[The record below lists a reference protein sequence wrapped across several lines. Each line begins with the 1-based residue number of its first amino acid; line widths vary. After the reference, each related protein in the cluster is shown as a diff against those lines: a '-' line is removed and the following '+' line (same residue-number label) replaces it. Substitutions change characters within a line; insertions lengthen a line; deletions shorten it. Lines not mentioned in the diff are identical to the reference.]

1 MPTDEKNDQQDFIGF
16 TEDELERQS
25 EPAPRST
32 SVGPKRY
39 QRKANREQFN
49 CVGLSFDDLVSP
61 DSPVRAIDIY
71 VESLDLHAC
80 GFKNSGG
87 GVSAGQP
94 PYDPAS
100 LLRLYLYGYNNQ
112 ILSGRR
118 LARECKLNIELMWLM
133 HQQKPN
139 YRTISKFRSENSTAL
154 AKAHTDFVMLCRQVG
169 LITGERISVDGSHFK
184 GNVSAKSFNS
194 EKSLDKAIAKSREEV
209 ERWQQLL
216 ADQDKKEQQEE
227 SVGEQTVDIEQIKKE
242 LERSKTRESVLKNRQ
257 EQLKNSGKSRMSYTD
272 PDAILFNKGG
282 KKGQGY
288 NVQIAVD
295 HHKYLIIG
303 DAVTTDVNDLHQL
316 TPMALLVKERFGLEG
331 FEVLADKGYY
341 STMAIKS
348 CIESGITPYIA
359 IPAAPTPKEGK
370 SRYSRTQF
378 SYDQENNVYV
388 CPAGELLK
396 PSGRP
401 QTKPGQTPTQR
412 YRNKGACSRCD
423 QKERCLT
430 TKGKYRDLV
439 RLVDQDLLDEHAQR
453 MKAGAKIY
461 AERSSA
467 AEHPF
472 GTLKLRAG
480 WTHFSVRGLAKVRGE
495 WSLMALCYNFTR
507 VLNLLGLERFRQLC
521 RTMAKQRAGDIDF
534 CKIIVLSVFLRRYKR
549 SENNRHQY
557 DHEKVSCLRAWVEAW
572 VQLFA
577 QKTAV

>member
-1 MPTDEKNDQQDFIGF
+1 MWCGKRAPPYRRQRAPTP
-16 TEDELERQS
+16 S
-25 EPAPRST
+25 ST

-39 QRKANREQFN
+39 QRKANREQFD

-61 DSPVRAIDIY
+61 DSPVRAIDVY

-112 ILSGRR
+112 ICSGRL

-139 YRTISKFRSENSTAL
+139 YRTISKFRSENSAAL
-154 AKAHTDFVMLCRQVG
+154 AKAHTDFVMLCRRVG

-242 LERSKTRESVLKNRQ
+242 LERSKTRESVLKDRR

-272 PDAILFNKGG
+272 PDAILLNKRGN
-282 KKGQGY
+282 KGQGY
-288 NVQIAVD
+288 NIQIAVD
-295 HHKYLIIG
+295 HHNYLIAG

-316 TPMALLVKERFGLEG
+316 TPMALLVKERFGLKG

-348 CIESGITPYIA
+348 SIESGITPYIA
-359 IPAAPTPKEGK
+359 IPATPTPKEGE
-370 SRYSRTQF
+370 SRYSRANF
-378 SYDQENNVYV
+378 SYDQENNGYI

-412 YRNKGACSRCD
+412 YRNKAACSRCD

-430 TKGKYRDLV
+430 KNGKYRDLV

-453 MKAGAKIY
+453 MKTGAQIY
-461 AERSSA
+461 AERSAA

-472 GTLKLRAG
+472 GTLKLRSG

-507 VLNLLGLERFRQLC
+507 VLNLLGLDRFKKLC

-549 SENNRHQY
+549 SENYRHQY
-557 DHEKVSCLRAWVEAW
+557 AHEKVACLRASVA
-572 VQLFA
+572 A
-577 QKTAV
+577 